1 MPPHLKPL
9 QVLSECELARLRLAV
24 VLEKVQMRISLEIL
38 KVATGESELW
48 LAVLTR
54 PLEQRS
60 RGFGREECTS
70 KIGEGWWK
78 ASLPILRTYIELFEK
93 SSHHSPLFMHLVL
106 EAQILWSKVY
116 RVATWRRM
124 GHRMKE
130 VAVAKCA
137 RYLQGE
143 SEEVAHEVAHAI
155 VPFFSAASFV
165 KFLVGDRP
173 KPSKSAA
180 LLHSQFFVIEQIQND
195 KPVFTWPRK
204 AMQFHKVI
212 HTRCSGAEFAQ
223 MMMRTSRRWQR
234 WP

>member
-1 MPPHLKPL
+1 MVNALHVVGFHAMPPHLKPL

-78 ASLPILRTYIELFEK
+78 ASLPILRTYIELFEN

-116 RVATWRRM
+116 RVAT
-124 GHRMKE
+124 
-130 VAVAKCA
+130 
-137 RYLQGE
+137 
-143 SEEVAHEVAHAI
+143 
-155 VPFFSAASFV
+155 
-165 KFLVGDRP
+165 
-173 KPSKSAA
+173 
-180 LLHSQFFVIEQIQND
+180 
-195 KPVFTWPRK
+195 
-204 AMQFHKVI
+204 
-212 HTRCSGAEFAQ
+212 
-223 MMMRTSRRWQR
+223 
-234 WP
+234 